1 MNRKKTYILTLMLLI
16 CSVSAFA
23 SKQDEQKI
31 SKQKTI
37 IVFGNVFDS
46 FIKNLPVR
54 AKVTLMTED
63 SLILDTTT
71 CHLEKILSRY
81 YFHVPTVEKKY
92 IIKCSCQGY
101 DDNYFSFNLKPRKGQ
116 DEYYATTHRM
126 KKIHYLNEVTVKAT
140 RIQVAYRGDTIV
152 YDASAFNLPD
162 GSMLD
167 ALVRQLPGAKI
178 NDRGEIY
185 IHGEKIDYLTLNG
198 NDFFKGKNQVIMENL
213 PYFTIKDLKVYHKER
228 PQSEQNGIER
238 RKDYVMDVRL
248 KKKYVNSSLVNGEAG
263 AGTKDRW
270 KARIFGLM
278 MGDETHIA
286 TFANTN
292 NTNENRKPGMDGSWD
307 PASSSKGVKTTKQAG
322 FTLEKNT
329 NGYRTRENLDV
340 LAKWDDDNIR
350 EIDHK
355 ESFSS
360 EGNILKNTTS
370 TTQNKNIDLSLTQ
383 VYAHEGNINFNTE
396 FFLNYSNQKRY
407 AESIDSLFQNK
418 FINLQNYYSN
428 NNHKM
433 FDTRLHVN
441 LIFSLPWRH
450 YVSLDLNGTY
460 NTNKPDNSSTNQSI
474 YYADLSKYKKLEYFN
489 DNANNHYSYSAELG
503 YNIHL
508 PKGWSFGPSLSFT
521 NRQDNKTQNYFAK
534 DSLDDHLGTNSYNYH
549 STEHRWQAALNVTK
563 NINNSIF
570 SLKIPVDWAKEQ
582 MYYHQSL
589 LDTIANRSKVLFN
602 PNLWYSRFGK
612 NKQTIRY
619 SMNVEQPSFD
629 LLMPYKNSI
638 NPLSL
643 AINNPNLRNRI
654 THDLQ
659 MSTNIRNDSID
670 LTWWIKADASCI
682 LHEWGNHVNYDTTT
696 GSYTYRMD
704 NVSKPNWQANLEMGL
719 EKYLDLKKRISLDI
733 DGTIK
738 YDHNVDFDIAYN
750 NTTANLSLVKTLVTG
765 LNAKLNYRYETFS
778 AGLTGKVSGRFSR
791 SDRTDFT
798 SINAYDYQYGGKL
811 QYTIPIIKF
820 TIATDATMYSR
831 RGYGSSLMNTNDF
844 LLNAQLTHPF
854 AKGRIIAKLQT
865 FDLLHQMKSTK
876 YSVNAQG
883 WTEIRFN
890 NIPSYLM
897 FSLSFNLI
905 KGKQK

>member
-1 MNRKKTYILTLMLLI
+1 
-16 CSVSAFA
+16 
-23 SKQDEQKI
+23 
-31 SKQKTI
+31 
-37 IVFGNVFDS
+37 
-46 FIKNLPVR
+46 
-54 AKVTLMTED
+54 
-63 SLILDTTT
+63 
-71 CHLEKILSRY
+71 
-81 YFHVPTVEKKY
+81 
-92 IIKCSCQGY
+92 
-101 DDNYFSFNLKPRKGQ
+101 
-116 DEYYATTHRM
+116 
-126 KKIHYLNEVTVKAT
+126 
-140 RIQVAYRGDTIV
+140 
-152 YDASAFNLPD
+152 
-162 GSMLD
+162 
-167 ALVRQLPGAKI
+167 
-178 NDRGEIY
+178 
-185 IHGEKIDYLTLNG
+185 
-198 NDFFKGKNQVIMENL
+198 
-213 PYFTIKDLKVYHKER
+213 
-228 PQSEQNGIER
+228 
-238 RKDYVMDVRL
+238 
-248 KKKYVNSSLVNGEAG
+248 
-263 AGTKDRW
+263 
-270 KARIFGLM
+270 
-278 MGDETHIA
+278 
-286 TFANTN
+286 
-292 NTNENRKPGMDGSWD
+292 
-307 PASSSKGVKTTKQAG
+307 
-322 FTLEKNT
+322 
-329 NGYRTRENLDV
+329 
-340 LAKWDDDNIR
+340 
-350 EIDHK
+350 
-355 ESFSS
+355 
-360 EGNILKNTTS
+360 
-370 TTQNKNIDLSLTQ
+370 
-383 VYAHEGNINFNTE
+383 
-396 FFLNYSNQKRY
+396 
-407 AESIDSLFQNK
+407 
-418 FINLQNYYSN
+418 
-428 NNHKM
+428 M

-441 LIFSLPWRH
+441 FGFRLPWRH
-450 YVSLDLNGTY
+450 YLSLDLNGTY
-460 NTNKPDNSSTNQSI
+460 KTNKPNNSSTNQSI
-474 YYADLSKYKKLEYFN
+474 YYANQSTYKILEYFN
-489 DNANNHYSYSAELG
+489 DNANHHYSYSAELG
-503 YNIHL
+503 YNINL
-508 PKGWSFGPSLSFT
+508 PKGWSFGPSISFI

-534 DSLDDHLGTNSYNYH
+534 DSLDDHLDTNSYNYH
-549 STEHRWQAALNVTK
+549 STEHKWQAALNVTR

-612 NKQTIRY
+612 NKQTIKY
-619 SMNVEQPSFD
+619 DMNVEQPSFD

-638 NPLSL
+638 NPLLL

-659 MSTNIRNDSID
+659 MSTNIRNDSLD
-670 LTWWIKADASCI
+670 LTWWVKADASCI

-704 NVSKPNWQANLEMGL
+704 NVSKPNWQANLEIGL
-719 EKYLDLKKRISLDI
+719 DKYLDLKKRISLDI
-733 DGTIK
+733 DATIK

-883 WTEIRFN
+883 RTEIRYN